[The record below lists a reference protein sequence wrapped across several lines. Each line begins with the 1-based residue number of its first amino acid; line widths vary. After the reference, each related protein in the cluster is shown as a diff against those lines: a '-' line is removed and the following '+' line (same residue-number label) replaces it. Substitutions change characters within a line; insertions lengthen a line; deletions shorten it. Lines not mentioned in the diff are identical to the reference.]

1 MTAAGRTVEDSTPRR
16 PRNTPDPRSF
26 RGDIEGLRAIAVGL
40 VLLHHAHFPG
50 VTGGF
55 AGVDIFFVISGYL
68 ITSGLLKEVQ
78 ATGTVS
84 IPRFYARRAR
94 RLLPA
99 ASLVLVFTAVVGLFV
114 LTRNALADLA
124 SDVLT
129 ATFYVINWALAGR
142 AVDYLAEDS
151 APSPLQHYW
160 SLSVEE
166 QYYVV
171 WPLLIIAAAWVARRT
186 RLRAMPLIGGV
197 LAVLLLASLVHSIT
211 HTAADPATAYFYTTT
226 RVWELAVGAMVAY
239 LAPRFRG
246 IPAVAAQVMAAVG
259 VVALVVAAVGY
270 TTKTPWPGSAALLP
284 VLGTALVIAAG
295 CSNPNTL
302 TGRLL
307 GIAPMRF
314 IGGISYALYLW
325 HWPLLIFLAELR
337 PESGLLERLV
347 VVTVA
352 IALSWA
358 TKLLV
363 EDPVRYH
370 KALSQSVPKALLMAL
385 ATMMASAVAGA
396 AVWSVAPKMT
406 GTPDD
411 AKGAVALVADGAKP
425 AENGQKDGQD
435 VPYALVEDPAK
446 EYDES
451 GPVYP
456 EPALA
461 PKDVPSAYADDCQAQ
476 QEVTDPPGTDD
487 CVYGNAEGD
496 TRVAVVGDSKM
507 VQWMPALEA
516 IAKEEDWRLEVYNK
530 AACSFTTEGKYD
542 ECEEYNGKL
551 VDQLAQD
558 APDLVFTS
566 AGDTQNVDSISK
578 SITENLTRL
587 QEGGAEVVL
596 IADNPST
603 QEGDIEGDKSVYEC
617 MEENPD
623 DYGRCSYPMNDVNG
637 STALKKVDEAM
648 DGVEYVDLNQYICP
662 DGADCPAAIGGMTIY
677 RQGSH
682 VTASYIRSL
691 TPMLHQA
698 LVDHGIAFSKDVK
711 VEVAPEESGD

>member
-40 VLLHHAHFPG
+40 VLLHHVHFPG

-186 RLRAMPLIGGV
+186 RLRAMSLIGGV

-239 LAPRFRG
+239 LAPRSRG
-246 IPAVAAQVMAAVG
+246 IPATAAQVMAAVG

-295 CSNPNTL
+295 CSTPNTL

-347 VVTVA
+347 VVAVA

-370 KALSQSVPKALLMAL
+370 KALSQSVPKL
-385 ATMMASAVAGA
+385 S
-396 AVWSVAPKMT
+396 
-406 GTPDD
+406 
-411 AKGAVALVADGAKP
+411 
-425 AENGQKDGQD
+425 
-435 VPYALVEDPAK
+435 
-446 EYDES
+446 
-451 GPVYP
+451 
-456 EPALA
+456 
-461 PKDVPSAYADDCQAQ
+461 
-476 QEVTDPPGTDD
+476 
-487 CVYGNAEGD
+487 
-496 TRVAVVGDSKM
+496 
-507 VQWMPALEA
+507 
-516 IAKEEDWRLEVYNK
+516 
-530 AACSFTTEGKYD
+530 
-542 ECEEYNGKL
+542 
-551 VDQLAQD
+551 
-558 APDLVFTS
+558 
-566 AGDTQNVDSISK
+566 
-578 SITENLTRL
+578 
-587 QEGGAEVVL
+587 L
-596 IADNPST
+596 IH
-603 QEGDIEGDKSVYEC
+603 I
-617 MEENPD
+617 
-623 DYGRCSYPMNDVNG
+623 
-637 STALKKVDEAM
+637 
-648 DGVEYVDLNQYICP
+648 
-662 DGADCPAAIGGMTIY
+662 
-677 RQGSH
+677 
-682 VTASYIRSL
+682 
-691 TPMLHQA
+691 
-698 LVDHGIAFSKDVK
+698 
-711 VEVAPEESGD
+711 